1 MPPVADVAVC
11 ICTYRRNEPLGVVVR
26 GAERALRALTAATG
40 KTGLIVISDDNP
52 NGEAEPM
59 VEQLRAETG
68 RRIEYRR
75 AGRQNISYA
84 RNTALEA
91 GFALASFVALLDD
104 DGEPF
109 DDWLVESFKMRESFD
124 ADIVTGPIERKFP
137 DPCPAW
143 LTKHEFLGLTFYE
156 DGCVPPFGCTANALL
171 RSEWFVD
178 NSVRFELRLG
188 VTGGEDMVFFNAAAE
203 KGAHHRYA
211 RQASVWEIL
220 PPERATFRYQFYDAI
235 WFGNSEALTNLENQR
250 ASRLRLVARAGRR
263 VQRDTVAIMKRV
275 VKREPIGGRYWLSQ
289 IGGSAGMVAG
299 ALGARLPH
307 K

>member
-1 MPPVADVAVC
+1 MSPVADVAVC

-40 KTGLIVISDDNP
+40 RTGLIVISDDNP

-59 VEQLRAETG
+59 VERLRAETG

-75 AGRQNISYA
+75 AGRQNISFA
-84 RNTALEA
+84 RNT
-91 GFALASFVALLDD
+91 ALLDD

-109 DDWLVESFKMRESFD
+109 DDWLVESFKTRDSFD

-143 LTKHEFLGLTFYE
+143 LLKHEFLGLTFYE
-156 DGCVPPFGCTANALL
+156 DGSVPPFGCTANALL
-171 RSEWFVD
+171 RSSWFVD
-178 NSVRFELRLG
+178 NGVRFELRLG
-188 VTGGEDMVFFNAAAE
+188 VTGGEDMVFFNAASE

-211 RQASVWEIL
+211 RHASVWEIL

-235 WFGNSEALTNLENQR
+235 WFGNSEALTNLESNR
-250 ASRLRLVARAGRR
+250 ASRLRLIARAGRR
-263 VQRDTVAIMKRV
+263 VQRDTTTFVARIAKGQ
-275 VKREPIGGRYWLSQ
+275 PIGGRYWLSQ
-289 IGGSAGMVAG
+289 LGGSAGMVAG
-299 ALGARLPH
+299 AMGARLPH